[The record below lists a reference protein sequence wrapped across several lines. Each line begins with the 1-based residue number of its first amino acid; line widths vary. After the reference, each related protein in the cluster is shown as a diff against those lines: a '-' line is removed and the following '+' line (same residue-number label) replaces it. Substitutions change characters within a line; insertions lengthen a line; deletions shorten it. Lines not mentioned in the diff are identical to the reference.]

1 MTEILKHLSSAV
13 KEQMA
18 NCKFCIDSQKMT
30 VDLAKDCF
38 EIAQA
43 MLNNFRAIKEE
54 GDFKND
60 DPRLVDELEKNL
72 VFWTDSSKELWDG
85 FSGISLVFRN
95 CNI

>member
-1 MTEILKHLSSAV
+1 MT
-13 KEQMA
+13 
-18 NCKFCIDSQKMT
+18 NCKLCIGNQSMT